1 MFEPDAD
8 GAEIYALQQKLQKH
22 GISRDQL
29 DLGNYAGL
37 TYTELNSIVKAAI
50 KQKESQKKER

>member
-22 GISRDQL
+22 GISREEL

-37 TYTELNSIVKAAI
+37 TYRELNGLVKAAI
-50 KQKESQKKER
+50 AAKEAKKKKG

>member
-8 GAEIYALQQKLQKH
+8 GAEIYALQRKLQKH
-22 GISRDQL
+22 GISREEL

-50 KQKESQKKER
+50 AAKEAKKKKG

>member
-8 GAEIYALQQKLQKH
+8 SAEIYALQKKLQKH
-22 GISRDQL
+22 GISREEL

-50 KQKESQKKER
+50 AAKEAKKKKG